1 MANALVCLH
10 ASAGSGRQWSALAAE
25 LGDRYTV
32 HAPDL
37 GGTATRASLE
47 EDVAIAEAALATAG
61 APAYLVGHSY
71 GGAVALLAALRNPR
85 AVASLVMYEPVPF
98 WLLRHDARGVG
109 FGSERSA
116 QAWREVRSVADGL
129 ASEFASGRAERA
141 AHDFVDYWSGA
152 GAWASM
158 GARQQH
164 VVVQR
169 MPGVLANFDCLSA
182 ESVPLAAI
190 AQLPLPAMWIGGA
203 VSREPPQRL
212 GELLGAALPQMVRYT
227 LPAVG
232 HMGPVTHA
240 RLVNSLIRGFVDA
253 QRPRQS
259 AAAWR
264 KAA

>member
-1 MANALVCLH
+1 
-10 ASAGSGRQWSALAAE
+10 
-25 LGDRYTV
+25 
-32 HAPDL
+32 
-37 GGTATRASLE
+37 
-47 EDVAIAEAALATAG
+47 
-61 APAYLVGHSY
+61 
-71 GGAVALLAALRNPR
+71 
-85 AVASLVMYEPVPF
+85 
-98 WLLRHDARGVG
+98 
-109 FGSERSA
+109 
-116 QAWREVRSVADGL
+116 
-129 ASEFASGRAERA
+129 
-141 AHDFVDYWSGA
+141 
-152 GAWASM
+152 
-158 GARQQH
+158 
-164 VVVQR
+164 
-169 MPGVLANFDCLSA
+169 VLANFDCLSA